1 MSSLISKLGAQKVKI
16 MARKTNNE
24 LSLLP
29 GFFFYPQDTTGLEE
43 LSYEDRCLVCTNQGN
58 YTVELNMHIAKETV
72 SAHLDNC
79 RIPTYRRPGVT
90 IPGYGKV
97 AVDLREVIQIK

>member
-1 MSSLISKLGAQKVKI
+1 MVSLISGLGGQRVKI

-43 LSYEDRCLVCTNQGN
+43 LSYEDRCELCTNQGN
-58 YTVELNMHIAKETV
+58 YTIDLYMHVDKGAVTQ
-72 SAHLDNC
+72 HLDNC
-79 RIPTYRRPGVT
+79 RIPTYRRPGT
-90 IPGYGKV
+90 EIPGFGDIPI
-97 AVDLREVIQIK
+97 DLREVVQVK

>member
-1 MSSLISKLGAQKVKI
+1 MASLISRLGGQRVKI

-43 LSYEDRCLVCTNQGN
+43 LSYEDRCEICSNQGN
-58 YTVELNMHIAKETV
+58 YQLDLYVHVAKDAV
-72 SAHLDNC
+72 NSHLDNH
-79 RIPTYRRPGVT
+79 RIPTHRRPGT
-90 IPGYGKV
+90 EIPGYGKIP
-97 AVDLREVIQIK
+97 VDLREVIQVK